1 MSETEAASEQATEK
15 KRGAF
20 AGLKAFANR
29 KSLCILGLG
38 FSSGLPFMLV
48 FDTLS
53 AWLREA
59 GLSLEVI
66 GFFSLATLSYSF
78 KFLWAPL
85 IDRTAVPGLT
95 RLLGHRRSWMLV
107 CQALIM
113 LGLWAVS
120 TVNPTT
126 NLGLMA
132 AFAVFVGFVSATQDI
147 VIDAWRIE
155 VSEKDE
161 LGATAAANAWGYRGS
176 MIISGAVPLLLATA
190 YNWNIAY
197 AVMAAMMLVGVVSV
211 IFAEREKEVRLR
223 PIHAEGIAANPGLE
237 TVEWIIRGLLIV
249 VGALI
254 LGSGLAG
261 DATVLSGLLGAIGQ
275 TATGEALVG
284 AWKGQSYSVFV
295 QVAGVLVGGA
305 LIVLAALPA
314 PGRVTRPG
322 VYLGAALGD
331 PLRDFFSRYAGA
343 AGLILALICVYRV
356 SDFVL
361 NIMNPFYLDL
371 GFSKVEIA
379 EVRKVFGIVASMG
392 GVALGGWMVGQIGLM
407 RTLIVGAFAG
417 PLSNLV
423 FAWLAAQGHS
433 MPALYVAILFDNA
446 LGGISGTALIAY
458 MSSLT
463 AAGFTATQYALFSSL
478 YALPGKII
486 ASQSGRI
493 VEAAAKSAEAGGLP
507 ALFKGMFRGLS
518 PESLTAGAK
527 IGVGPA
533 SMGAG
538 YVTFFF
544 YSAIIGVA
552 GIVLSFIVYARQPKN
567 PNPSTEPQTAEA

>member
-1 MSETEAASEQATEK
+1 MTQTEAKAP
-15 KRGAF
+15 KRGGL

-95 RLLGHRRSWMLV
+95 KLLGHRRSWMLV
-107 CQALIM
+107 TQALVM
-113 LGLWAVS
+113 LGLWLIS
-120 TVNPTT
+120 SVNPMT

-155 VSEKDE
+155 VSDRDE

-176 MIISGAVPLLLATA
+176 MIISGAIPLLLATA
-190 YNWNIAY
+190 YNWNGAY
-197 AVMAAMMLVGVVSV
+197 AVMAAMMLIGVVSV
-211 IFAEREKEVRLR
+211 IFAPREAEHRLR
-223 PIHAEGIAANPGLE
+223 PIHAEGVEVSPGRE
-237 TVEWIIRGLLIV
+237 TIEWIVRGLLIV
-249 VGALI
+249 LGALI

-261 DATVLSGLLGAIGQ
+261 DASVIKTLLVGLGQ
-275 TATGEALVG
+275 TGAGEALAG
-284 AWKGQSYSVFV
+284 AWKGQDWSVFV
-295 QVAGVLVGGA
+295 QLAGVLIGGA

-314 PGRVTRPG
+314 PGRRTRPG

-331 PLRDFFSRYAGA
+331 PLRDFFTRYAGA

-371 GFSKVEIA
+371 GFTKPEIA
-379 EVRKVFGIVASMG
+379 EVRKVFGVAASMG
-392 GVALGGWMVGQIGLM
+392 GVALGGWMVGQIGLL
-407 RTLIVGAFAG
+407 RTLVVGAFAG

-433 MPALYVAILFDNA
+433 VPALYVAIGVDNA

-463 AAGFTATQYALFSSL
+463 GSGFTATQYALFSSL

-507 ALFKGMFRGLS
+507 ALFKPMFVGL
-518 PESLTAGAK
+518 PAESLTAGAK
-527 IGVGPA
+527 IGVAPA
-533 SMGAG
+533 AMGAG

-544 YSAIIGVA
+544 YSALIGIA
-552 GIVLSFIVYARQPKN
+552 GIVLSFIVAARQPAN
-567 PNPSTEPQTAEA
+567 PAPATADA